1 MTEIP
6 AHALHARFLRGLAAS
21 PTRPAFRADAEAVT
35 YEALHERALAWAGA
49 LLAAPAGPPRA
60 VGVLAEKGSTSY
72 AGLLATLYAGAA
84 AVPLAPDFPPVR
96 TRRMLAAAGVSA
108 VIADGAGLAA
118 LEAAG
123 LETADARA
131 ADREA
136 VDGLAGVEAAHLDDV
151 PVLTGEPGTTGRFP
165 LIPVRARDALS
176 APRPVAPGDL
186 AYMLFTSGS
195 TGRPKGVPITHAST
209 HHYFSLLDARY
220 DFGPEDVFSQTF
232 GLNFDC
238 AMFDLFCAWGAG
250 ASVHTVPVRAY
261 TDLPA
266 FVAERGMSVWFSTP
280 SAVALVRRMGGLA
293 PAAMPSLRW
302 SLFAGEA
309 LRCADAADWQGA
321 ASRSTVE
328 NLYGPTEL
336 TVTVTGHRW
345 SPQRSPA
352 LGVNGQVPIGT
363 VHEGHDHLLLGPDGA
378 PTETEGELCVTGP
391 QMTAGY
397 LDPADDEGRFLRY
410 GGRTW
415 YRTGDRVRRLADGE
429 LVYLGRLDAQVQIQ
443 GWRVELAEVDDAVRS
458 CAGVEDAVTV
468 TRPAGGGGLE
478 LVVFYTGVPV
488 SPVVLAGQLRR
499 VLPEGMLPR
508 AFRHVE
514 SFPLNANRK
523 IDRSLLTATAGTS
536 RTSGTSGTSG
546 GP

>member
-1 MTEIP
+1 MTGIP
-6 AHALHARFLRGLAAS
+6 EHALHARFLRGLAAS
-21 PTRPAFRADAEAVT
+21 PTRPAFRADAGAVT
-35 YEALHERALAWAGA
+35 YGALHEQALAWAGA

-60 VGVLAEKGSTSY
+60 VGVLAEKGRTSF

-84 AVPLAPDFPPVR
+84 AVPLAPDFPAVR

-108 VIADGAGLAA
+108 VIADRAGLAA
-118 LEAAG
+118 LEAA
-123 LETADARA
+123 
-131 ADREA
+131 
-136 VDGLAGVEAAHLDDV
+136 HLDAPGPDALGLGAPALDAPGLDAPSPDI
-151 PVLTGEPGTTGRFP
+151 PVLTDEPGAAGRFP
-165 LIPVRARDALS
+165 VLPVRARDALS

-220 DFGPEDVFSQTF
+220 DFGPDDVFSQTF

-266 FVAERGMSVWFSTP
+266 FLAERGTSVWFSTP
-280 SAVALVRRMGGLA
+280 SAIALVRRMGGLT

-345 SPQRSPA
+345 SPRLSPA

-378 PTETEGELCVTGP
+378 PAGTEGELCVTGP

-429 LVYLGRLDAQVQIQ
+429 LVYLGRLDAQVQVQ
-443 GWRVELAEVDDAVRS
+443 GWRVELAEVDDAVRA

-523 IDRSLLTATAGTS
+523 IDRSLLAATAGTP
-536 RTSGTSGTSG
+536 G

>member
-6 AHALHARFLRGLAAS
+6 EHALHARFLRGLAAS
-21 PTRPAFRADAEAVT
+21 PGRPAFRADTGTMT
-35 YEALHERALAWAGA
+35 YEALHEQALAWAGA
-49 LLAAPAGPPRA
+49 LLASPAGPPRA
-60 VGVLAEKGSTSY
+60 VGVLAEKGRTSY
-72 AGLLATLYAGAA
+72 AGLLAALYAGAA
-84 AVPLAPDFPPVR
+84 AVPLAPDFPVVR

-108 VIADGAGLAA
+108 VIADRAGLAA
-118 LEAAG
+118 LEAADP
-123 LETADARA
+123 EA
-131 ADREA
+131 ADVRT
-136 VDGLAGVEAAHLDDV
+136 GVEAAHLDV
-151 PVLTGEPGTTGRFP
+151 PVLTGDGGAAGRFP
-165 LIPVRARDALS
+165 VVPVRARDALG

-186 AYMLFTSGS
+186 AHMLFTSGS

-266 FVAERGMSVWFSTP
+266 FLAERGTSVWFSTP
-280 SAVALVRRMGGLA
+280 SAIALVRRMGGLA

-345 SPQRSPA
+345 SPRLSPA
-352 LGVNGQVPIGT
+352 LAVNGHVPIGR

-378 PTETEGELCVTGP
+378 PSEAAGAAGPAGVAGAEGELCVTGP

-410 GGRTW
+410 EGRTW
-415 YRTGDRVRRLADGE
+415 YRTGDRVRRLTDGE
-429 LVYLGRLDAQVQIQ
+429 LVYLGRLDAQVQVQ
-443 GWRVELAEVDDAVRS
+443 GWRVELAEVDDAVRA
-458 CAGVEDAVTV
+458 CDGVEDAVTV

-478 LVVFYTGVPV
+478 LVVFYTGAPA

-523 IDRSLLTATAGTS
+523 IDRSLLAATAGTP
-536 RTSGTSGTSG
+536 RGPG

>member
-6 AHALHARFLRGLAAS
+6 EHALHARFLRGLAAS
-21 PTRPAFRADAEAVT
+21 PGRPAFRADDGTMT
-35 YEALHERALAWAGA
+35 YETLHEQALAWAGA
-49 LLAAPAGPPRA
+49 LLASPTGPPRA
-60 VGVLAEKGSTSY
+60 VGVLAEKGRTSC
-72 AGLLATLYAGAA
+72 AGLLAALYAGAA
-84 AVPLAPDFPPVR
+84 VVPLAPDFPPVR

-108 VIADGAGLAA
+108 VVADRAGLAA
-118 LEAAG
+118 LEAADQAAPDRD
-123 LETADARA
+123 TADP
-131 ADREA
+131 DA
-136 VDGLAGVEAAHLDDV
+136 VGSDAVGSDSVGPDV
-151 PVLTGEPGTTGRFP
+151 PVLTSDPGAAGRFP
-165 LIPVRARDALS
+165 ALPVRARDALS

-280 SAVALVRRMGGLA
+280 SAVALVRRMGGLT

-309 LRCADAADWQGA
+309 LRCADAADWQDA
-321 ASRSTVE
+321 AARSTVE

-345 SPQRSPA
+345 SPRLSPA

-363 VHEGHDHLLLGPDGA
+363 LHAGHDQLLLGPDGA
-378 PTETEGELCVTGP
+378 PAGPAGTEGELCVTGP

-415 YRTGDRVRRLADGE
+415 YRTGDRVRRLADGQ
-429 LVYLGRLDAQVQIQ
+429 LVYLGRLDAQVQVQ
-443 GWRVELAEVDDAVRS
+443 GWRVELAEVDDAVRA

-468 TRPAGGGGLE
+468 TRPAAGGGLE
-478 LVVFYTGVPV
+478 LVVFYTGVPA

-523 IDRSLLTATAGTS
+523 IDRSRLAATAGTP
-536 RTSGTSGTSG
+536 G

>member
-1 MTEIP
+1 MNDIP
-6 AHALHARFLRGLAAS
+6 EHALHGRFLRGLAAS
-21 PTRPAFRADAEAVT
+21 PGRPAFRTDAGTMT
-35 YEALHERALAWAGA
+35 YEALHERALGWAGS

-60 VGVLAEKGSTSY
+60 VGVLAEKGPASY

-84 AVPLAPDFPPVR
+84 AVPLAPDFPAVR
-96 TRRMLAAAGVSA
+96 TRRMLEAAGVSA
-108 VIADGAGLAA
+108 VIADRAGLAA
-118 LEAAG
+118 LEGAELDLPVLASEPG
-123 LETADARA
+123 S
-131 ADREA
+131 ADRFP
-136 VDGLAGVEAAHLDDV
+136 VIPAG
-151 PVLTGEPGTTGRFP
+151 P
-165 LIPVRARDALS
+165 RDALDT
-176 APRPVAPGDL
+176 PRPVAPDDP

-238 AMFDLFCAWGAG
+238 AVFDLFCAWGAG

-266 FVAERGMSVWFSTP
+266 FAAERGLSVWFSTP
-280 SAVALVRRMGGLA
+280 SAIALVRRMGGLA
-293 PAAMPSLRW
+293 PGALPSLRW

-309 LRCADAADWQGA
+309 LRCADAADWQRA
-321 ASRSTVE
+321 APRSAVE

-345 SPQRSPA
+345 SPRLSPA
-352 LGVNGQVPIGT
+352 LGVNGNAPIGA
-363 VHEGHDHLLLGPDGA
+363 VHEGHDHLLLGPDGSPA
-378 PTETEGELCVTGP
+378 ATEGELCITGP
-391 QMTAGY
+391 QMTSGY

-415 YRTGDRVRRLADGE
+415 YRTGDRVRRLDDGE

-443 GWRVELAEVDDAVRS
+443 GWRVELAEVDDAVRA

-468 TRPAGGGGLE
+468 TRPAAGGGLE
-478 LVVFYTGVPV
+478 LVVFYTGVPG
-488 SPVVLAGQLRR
+488 SPSVLARQLRR
-499 VLPEGMLPR
+499 ELPEGMLPR

-514 SFPLNANRK
+514 SFPLNTNRK
-523 IDRSLLTATAGTS
+523 IDRSRLAAAAGST
-536 RTSGTSGTSG
+536 GA
-546 GP
+546 P